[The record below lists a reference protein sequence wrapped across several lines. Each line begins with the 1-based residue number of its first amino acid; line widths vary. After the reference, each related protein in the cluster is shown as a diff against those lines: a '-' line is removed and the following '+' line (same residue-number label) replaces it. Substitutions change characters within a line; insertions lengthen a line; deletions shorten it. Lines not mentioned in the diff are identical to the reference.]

1 MTPRFIIEAA
11 RLAGSPTLQAETD
24 ERLIDLVRTG
34 NQRAFEAIVER
45 YRQPLLRYCRKLLP
59 PARAEDAVQ
68 QAFLNAY
75 IAMQRG
81 DVELNLRPWLY
92 RIARNACLNGLRENG
107 WSHEQIDQVRTGTGS
122 AQDEVERRQEL
133 RSVVAAVH
141 MLPARQRQAMVLREL
156 EGCSYDQIALRM
168 RASDGAVRQ
177 LLNRAR
183 NTLRAA

>member
-1 MTPRFIIEAA
+1 VTPRFVIEAA
-11 RLAGSPTLQAETD
+11 RLAGPPLLQAQTD
-24 ERLIDLVRTG
+24 QRLVELVRTG

-45 YRQPLLRYCRKLLP
+45 YRRPLLCYCRRLLP
-59 PARAEDAVQ
+59 PSRAEDAIQ

-107 WSHEQIDQVRTGTGS
+107 WTHEEIEQVSSGTGS
-122 AQDEVERRQEL
+122 AQEEVERRQEL

-141 MLPARQRQAMVLREL
+141 MLPDRQRQAMVLREL
-156 EGCSYDQIALRM
+156 EGCSYDQIATRM

>member
-1 MTPRFIIEAA
+1 MTPRFVIEAA
-11 RLAGSPTLQAETD
+11 RLAGPPMLQGQSD
-24 ERLIDLVRTG
+24 RRLVELVRTG

-45 YRQPLLRYCRKLLP
+45 YRRPLLRYCRRLLP

-92 RIARNACLNGLRENG
+92 RIAHNACLNALRENG
-107 WSHEQIDQVRTGTGS
+107 WTHDQIEDVRRGTGS
-122 AQDEVERRQEL
+122 AQDVFERSQEL

-156 EGCSYDQIALRM
+156 EGCSYDQIAARM